1 MKRFYLFT
9 ILSIAPLLSMA
20 QDKAPATASFTLE
33 QCIKYALENSI
44 RSKNAALDQDIAKA
58 KVNETIGIGLPQI
71 SATSS
76 LVNNPQLPRFFAQWT
91 GNPAGFLGDLSG
103 VPGIKPGDAI
113 AAQNFFQLKNTGTA
127 SVTLNQLI
135 FNGSYIVGLK
145 AASTYRDLAV
155 RTREQTQQDIIQQVT
170 KAYYAVLIN
179 KERIKLFDVNLARVD
194 SLLRNTTALN
204 KNGFAESIPK
214 FR

>member
-76 LVNNPQLPRFFAQWT
+76 LVNNPQLHFW
-91 GNPAGFLGDLSG
+91 SEW
-103 VPGIKPGDAI
+103 
-113 AAQNFFQLKNTGTA
+113 
-127 SVTLNQLI
+127 S
-135 FNGSYIVGLK
+135 S
-145 AASTYRDLAV
+145 
-155 RTREQTQQDIIQQVT
+155 
-170 KAYYAVLIN
+170 
-179 KERIKLFDVNLARVD
+179 
-194 SLLRNTTALN
+194 
-204 KNGFAESIPK
+204 PK
-214 FR
+214 HI